1 MKLDYYTLLS
11 PTPVFL
17 THVGHIKSPTLLE
30 ISNITYRVYNTYIN
44 ILLMTIDKYYEMINE
59 NSSYFDKY
67 NEEEK
72 DIILNI
78 KNKYDSSTEEEKS
91 ELSFFNIFIY
101 DKNFCHIMQQLLNFF
116 FVEDVVYDPTRSVFL
131 IQNGAV
137 DNNGNT
143 LITGIINNDKYDTV
157 VDVILQLTKTER
169 SITEDKTAK
178 VKNKIAERLLQ
189 KMKNANQKKKKIEDK
204 KYELPNLISA
214 LATHSSSLNI
224 INIWNLTIYQFYDQL
239 SRQRLDDTYS
249 SSIRSVSVWG
259 DKDNKF
265 DDTLWFTQM

>member
-1 MKLDYYTLLS
+1 M
-11 PTPVFL
+11 
-17 THVGHIKSPTLLE
+17 
-30 ISNITYRVYNTYIN
+30 
-44 ILLMTIDKYYEMINE
+44 
-59 NSSYFDKY
+59 
-67 NEEEK
+67 
-72 DIILNI
+72 
-78 KNKYDSSTEEEKS
+78 
-91 ELSFFNIFIY
+91 
-101 DKNFCHIMQQLLNFF
+101 
-116 FVEDVVYDPTRSVFL
+116 
-131 IQNGAV
+131 
-137 DNNGNT
+137 DNNGNK